1 MPEKETGQE
10 TAFCR
15 SFGRERREDQNE
27 LLFQGWL
34 LGLAFS
40 VSHKDRQL
48 CKGKQ
53 APCTGAEAPVCL
65 APVLQYLTFETVD
78 MNKEISEQ
86 HISPLHIFQ
95 TVRRHSE
102 LKTLLA
108 GITICKAGAHQR
120 KKSVASP
127 LKRNIKQSAIGR
139 IAHSSVT
146 FKCDKGKN
154 SCPTLARQGLSLVQG
169 SCQIQRYGLR
179 VQ

>member
-1 MPEKETGQE
+1 MSCSSR
-10 TAFCR
+10 A
-15 SFGRERREDQNE
+15 
-27 LLFQGWL
+27 
-34 LGLAFS
+34 GLAFF
-40 VSHKDRQL
+40 VSHKDRQP

-53 APCTGAEAPVCL
+53 AACTGAEAPVCVV
-65 APVLQYLTFETVD
+65 PVLQYLTFETVD
-78 MNKEISEQ
+78 MDKEISEQ
-86 HISPLHIFQ
+86 HISPLHLFQ

-108 GITICKAGAHQR
+108 GITICKAGEHQR

-127 LKRNIKQSAIGR
+127 LKKRNIKQSAIRR

-146 FKCDKGKN
+146 FKCDEGKN